1 MKNFPINNFKPSDM
15 CSAKFNKD
23 KLRIEKWIND
33 NNEDFIDN

>member
-15 CSAKFNKD
+15 WSVKFNKD